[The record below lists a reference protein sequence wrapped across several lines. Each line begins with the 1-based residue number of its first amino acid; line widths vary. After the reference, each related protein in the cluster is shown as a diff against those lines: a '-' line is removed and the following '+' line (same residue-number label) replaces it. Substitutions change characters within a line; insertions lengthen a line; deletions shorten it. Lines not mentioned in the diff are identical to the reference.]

1 MQSLPFYELK
11 TRAGA
16 GRREAVF
23 CPIRQK
29 WVALTP
35 EEHVR
40 QCLVQHLLALNFPKG
55 LIAVE
60 RAFKYNSLNKRFD
73 ALIFRKNGEP
83 FLLAECKAPFEPL
96 DEAVVDQALR
106 YNSQFHARWLLFTNG
121 SKVFA
126 FEQVN
131 LTYNMRAYLP
141 SPVELY

>member
-11 TRAGA
+11 TRAGS
-16 GRREAVF
+16 GKREEVF
-23 CPIRQK
+23 CPIRRK

-40 QCLVQHLLALNFPKG
+40 QCLVQHLLGLNFPRG

-60 RAFKYNSLNKRFD
+60 REFKYNSLKKRFD
-73 ALIFRKNGEP
+73 VMIFRKNGEP

-96 DEAVVDQALR
+96 DDEVVAQAQR

-121 SKVFA
+121 AKLYA
-126 FEQVN
+126 FEEVN
-131 LTYNMRAYLP
+131 LEYHLRGQLP

>member
-11 TRAGA
+11 TRAGT
-16 GRREAVF
+16 GKREEVF
-23 CPIRQK
+23 CPIRKK

-40 QCLVQHLLALNFPKG
+40 QCLVQHLLELNFPKG
-55 LIAVE
+55 LLAVE
-60 RAFKYNSLNKRFD
+60 RAFQYNSLSKRFD
-73 ALIFRKNGEP
+73 ALIFRRDGEP

-121 SKVFA
+121 TRLFT
-126 FEQVN
+126 FEEVDLEYHLREQ
-131 LTYNMRAYLP
+131 LP
-141 SPVELY
+141 SPVCLY